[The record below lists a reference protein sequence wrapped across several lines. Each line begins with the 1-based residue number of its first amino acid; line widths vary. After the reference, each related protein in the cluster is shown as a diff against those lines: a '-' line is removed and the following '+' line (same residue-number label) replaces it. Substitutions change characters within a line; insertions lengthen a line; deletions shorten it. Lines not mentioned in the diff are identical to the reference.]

1 MKMTQ
6 KESKS
11 RQMQNEFVAKLQQC
25 MKAFDEADK
34 IYDEIEDFIRNKM
47 PEETSKYDSEQQ
59 DYLHILEDYKL
70 NDKQLISVGRKLEE
84 NRNDRKQWHNIFN
97 ISKVWDE
104 HKNKVYNRN
113 SRVFLYENI
122 SKVVKNLDNDW
133 KFRVLSEEQVK
144 DLLEV
149 KKDKTPCKPGKKS
162 SFDEETIRQ
171 VVKMYK
177 DKVKIKEIA
186 KHFNMNISTC
196 YSIAR
201 RNLDKVG

>member
-1 MKMTQ
+1 MTQ

-11 RQMQNEFVAKLQQC
+11 GQIQNEFVAKLQQC

-34 IYDEIEDFIRNKM
+34 MYDEIEDFIRNKM

-59 DYLHILEDYKL
+59 DYLHILENYQL
-70 NDKQLISVGRKLEE
+70 SDKQLISVGRKLEE

-104 HKNKVYNRN
+104 HKNKVFNRN

-122 SKVVKNLDNDW
+122 GKVIKNLDNDW

-144 DLLEV
+144 TLLSCE
-149 KKDKTPCKPGKKS
+149 KEHLANRPGRKS
-162 SFDEETIRQ
+162 SFSEETIKEVIRLYKE
-171 VVKMYK
+171 KM
-177 DKVKIKEIA
+177 KIKDIA
-186 KHFNMNISTC
+186 KKFDINVSTC
-196 YSIAR
+196 YSLIK
-201 RNLDKVG
+201 RNINRLG